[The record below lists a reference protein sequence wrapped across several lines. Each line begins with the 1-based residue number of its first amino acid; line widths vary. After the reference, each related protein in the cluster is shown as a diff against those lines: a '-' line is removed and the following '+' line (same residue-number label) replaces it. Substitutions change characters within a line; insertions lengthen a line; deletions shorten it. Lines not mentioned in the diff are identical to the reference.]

1 MTPSNSAATM
11 SLEVNFDGVKLT
23 LNWKEELVREDA
35 IVDVVGIS
43 VLTEICCFTG
53 VDLTFNTSGSDA
65 AFYIDIA

>member
-1 MTPSNSAATM
+1 M

-43 VLTEICCFTG
+43 VLMEICCFTG
-53 VDLTFNTSGSDA
+53 VDLIFNTSGSDA